1 MRDDAVVI
9 IGTGLAGYGA
19 AREFRKWDT
28 TAPLTLITA
37 DEGTFYSKPQL
48 SAALGSGKTPDQL
61 ALKDAA
67 TMAKELD
74 ARILTE
80 TKVVGADPEGRF
92 LKLDHGADIAFGK
105 LVLAMGASARK
116 PSVRLQDG
124 AEIHSVNNL
133 GQYRRLRAS
142 IPEGGRLIILGAGL
156 IGCEFAHDFAQA
168 GYRVT
173 LIGNGPGLLQGLV
186 PRGIGKALLDALV
199 KLGVRFL
206 PDNAIESISANT
218 VAVSDK
224 DEADGNGKPGSW
236 RAALRDGTTLA
247 ADAFLSA
254 IGFDPELGLA
264 RMLRLDIGRGIKVDT
279 ALRTSNP
286 SIYALGDCAEI
297 GGRWLPFI
305 LPINHAAKALGQV
318 LAGKESQVVLPVM
331 PVLIKTPSFPLA
343 VVPPPAGAVG
353 EWIESADANGAKA
366 LFQDGHGRLLGFALG
381 GGHYG
386 ERAALA
392 KRIALEPMS
401 A

>member
-1 MRDDAVVI
+1 MAADDVVI
-9 IGTGLAGYGA
+9 VGTGLAGYGA
-19 AREFRKWDT
+19 AREFRKWDADT
-28 TAPLTLITA
+28 PLTLVTA

-48 SAALGSGKTPDQL
+48 SSALGSGKTPDQL

-67 TMAKELD
+67 TMAVELN

-80 TKVVGADPEGRF
+80 TRVVEADPENRV
-92 LKLDHGADIAFGK
+92 LKTDRGGDIAFGK
-105 LVLAMGASARK
+105 LVLAVGAAARK
-116 PSVRLQDG
+116 PPVRLEAG

-142 IPEGGRLIILGAGL
+142 IPAGGRLAILGAGL

-168 GYRVT
+168 GYQVT
-173 LIGNGPGLLQGLV
+173 LIGNGPGVLPGLV
-186 PRGIGKALLDALV
+186 PRGIGEALLDAMA
-199 KLGVRFL
+199 KLGVKFI
-206 PDNAIESISANT
+206 PDNALVSISPDSRT
-218 VAVSDK
+218 
-224 DEADGNGKPGSW
+224 DGRTDDFLKPAPW
-236 RAALRDGTTLA
+236 RALLRDGASLTA
-247 ADAFLSA
+247 EAFLSA

-264 RMLRLDIGRGIKVDT
+264 RLLRLDIGRGIKVDR

-318 LAGKESQVVLPVM
+318 LAGKESQMDLPVM

-343 VVPPPAGAVG
+343 VVPPPAGSAG
-353 EWIESADANGAKA
+353 EWIESWDASGAKA
-366 LFQDGHGRLLGFALG
+366 MFRDAQGGLLGFAVG
-381 GGHYG
+381 GGYYG

-392 KRIALEPMS
+392 KQITLEPQT

>member
-1 MRDDAVVI
+1 MQDDAVVI
-9 IGTGLAGYGA
+9 VGTGLAGYGA
-19 AREFRKWDT
+19 AREFRKWD
-28 TAPLTLITA
+28 AASPLTLITA

-48 SAALGSGKTPDQL
+48 SAALGSGKSPEQL
-61 ALKDAA
+61 ALKDAEA
-67 TMAKELD
+67 MAKELN

-80 TKVVGADPEGRF
+80 TRVVDADPEGRF
-92 LKLDHGADIAFGK
+92 IRLDHGGDIAFGK
-105 LVLAMGASARK
+105 LVLAVGAAARK
-116 PSVRLQDG
+116 PPMRFEDG

-142 IPEGGRLIILGAGL
+142 IPAGGSLAILGAGL

-168 GYRVT
+168 GYRVS

-186 PRGIGKALLDALV
+186 PRGIGNALLEALV
-199 KLGVRFL
+199 KLGVRFF
-206 PDNAIESISANT
+206 PENAIESISANP
-218 VAVSDK
+218 AAPDPSNAGG
-224 DEADGNGKPGSW
+224 EAGKPCPW
-236 RAALRDGTTLA
+236 RAKLRDGSFIA

-264 RMLRLDIGRGIKVDT
+264 RMLRLDIGRGIKVDH

-318 LAGKESQVVLPVM
+318 LAGKESRLVLPVM
-331 PVLIKTPSFPLA
+331 PVLIKTPAYPLA
-343 VVPPPAGAVG
+343 VVPPPAGASG
-353 EWIESADANGAKA
+353 EWIETGDASGAKA
-366 LFQDGHGRLLGFALG
+366 LFQDAQGRLLGFALG

-392 KRIALEPMS
+392 KQINLEP
-401 A
+401 AIA